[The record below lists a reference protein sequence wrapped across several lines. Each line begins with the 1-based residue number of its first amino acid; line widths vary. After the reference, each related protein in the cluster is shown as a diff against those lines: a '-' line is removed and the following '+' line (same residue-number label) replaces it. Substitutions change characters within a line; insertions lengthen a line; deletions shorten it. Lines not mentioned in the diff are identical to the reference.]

1 MKKLLEFLIASIVSH
16 PDEVK
21 IQENQE
27 GDFVNLSLKTHPD
40 DIKIVIGRQGRT
52 IRAIR
57 NLIRTKAS
65 KLGLRVNL
73 IIEEN
78 PKITE

>member
-1 MKKLLEFLIASIVSH
+1 MKKLLEYLVTSIVSY

-40 DIKIVIGRQGRT
+40 DIKIIIGRQGRT

-57 NLIRTKAS
+57 NLIRTKAA
-65 KLGLRVNL
+65 KQGKKVNL
-73 IIEEN
+73 IIEEK
-78 PKITE
+78 P

>member
-1 MKKLLEFLIASIVSH
+1 MKKLLEFLITSIVGH
-16 PDEVK
+16 PNKVK

-40 DIKIVIGRQGRT
+40 DIKIIIGREGRT

-57 NLIRTKAS
+57 NLIRTKAA
-65 KLGLRVNL
+65 KQGKKVNL
-73 IIEEN
+73 IIEE
-78 PKITE
+78 KS

>member
-1 MKKLLEFLIASIVSH
+1 MKKLLEFLITSIVSH
-16 PDEVK
+16 PNKVK

-40 DIKIVIGRQGRT
+40 DIKIIIGREGRT

-57 NLIRTKAS
+57 NLIRTKAA
-65 KLGLRVNL
+65 KQGKKINL
-73 IIEEN
+73 IIEE
-78 PKITE
+78 KS